1 MAALKMQTPELAL
14 DFHACMFYDVGKA
27 IRIANTWQR
36 EAKRANQARDRKAR
50 KETPQQR
57 TQ

>member
-1 MAALKMQTPELAL
+1 MTALKMQTPELAL

-36 EAKRANQARDRKAR
+36 DATDARGEADGGTAMAKL
-50 KETPQQR
+50 
-57 TQ
+57 